1 MEDGRKGKKILSL
14 WIFCAMIACV
24 VLVPGVIFIIR
35 QTVYFRLEQRKEQ
48 ADFFT
53 IAENISWRGFELF
66 YGKNPTGYHF
76 VQMDSVFFYES
87 EYTKKEFSQFM
98 EQNRIQ
104 KMNSEE
110 VVLDYKHFLKEYQL
124 KDPKLQFFQ
133 QAWSVSKV
141 ERPSVTIFVFWK
153 WKGDFYEVKM
163 VFFTL

>member
-14 WIFCAMIACV
+14 WIFCAMIGCV
-24 VLVPGVIFIIR
+24 VLIPCVIFIIR

-66 YGKNPTGYHF
+66 CGKNPTGYHF

-110 VVLDYKHFLKEYQL
+110 VVLDYKHFLKGILNCCFFNKRGPYL
-124 KDPKLQFFQ
+124 KWNGRALPFLF
-133 QAWSVSKV
+133 SGNGRV
-141 ERPSVTIFVFWK
+141 IFMK
-153 WKGDFYEVKM
+153 
-163 VFFTL
+163 